1 MEIVTELS
9 SSSQKEL
16 KNKTNKEAECNIHN
30 ARYSMVLIDREL
42 QDQLNYR
49 TVQNT
54 QPEIIENQLQRAT
67 GGKKKKNVHAFV
79 HDC

>member
-1 MEIVTELS
+1 
-9 SSSQKEL
+9 
-16 KNKTNKEAECNIHN
+16 
-30 ARYSMVLIDREL
+30 MVLIDREL